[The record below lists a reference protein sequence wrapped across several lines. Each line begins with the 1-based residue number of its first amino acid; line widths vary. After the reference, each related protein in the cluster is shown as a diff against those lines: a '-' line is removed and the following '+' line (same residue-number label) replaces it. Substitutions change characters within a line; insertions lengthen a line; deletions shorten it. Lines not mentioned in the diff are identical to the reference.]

1 MRAIKKQGMPVCCLK
16 VLSSPVRPLT
26 WKYVFWPLKSIA
38 QHPSKRTSKAV
49 SRLQTHPTLQ
59 RVWFPAGLLLP
70 VFRNKRFGILF
81 NNIAICWGD
90 LGTNSKQ
97 AHTCY
102 HWKPQQGEPKAP
114 WSTGHAK
121 PAGVHQAASSWRHL
135 LEIRSSC
142 AGVSA
147 AQVSL
152 ENLRQSSQ
160 FLRNSQRDSDDPLT
174 PCLSLTLLQTALLP
188 KPPF

>member
-1 MRAIKKQGMPVCCLK
+1 MKIC
-16 VLSSPVRPLT
+16 
-26 WKYVFWPLKSIA
+26 FWPLKGIA

-49 SRLQTHPTLQ
+49 SPLQTHPTLQ
-59 RVWFPAGLLLP
+59 RVWFPTGLLLP
-70 VFRNKRFGILF
+70 VYRNKRFGILF
-81 NNIAICWGD
+81 NNIIICWGD

-102 HWKPQQGEPKAP
+102 HWKPQQPKPKAL

-121 PAGVHQAASSWRHL
+121 PAGVHQAASPWRHL
-135 LEIRSSC
+135 LEIRSSS

-147 AQVSL
+147 AQVSS
-152 ENLRQSSQ
+152 ENLRQ
-160 FLRNSQRDSDDPLT
+160 DSDEPLT
-174 PCLSLTLLQTALLP
+174 PCLSLTLPQTALLP